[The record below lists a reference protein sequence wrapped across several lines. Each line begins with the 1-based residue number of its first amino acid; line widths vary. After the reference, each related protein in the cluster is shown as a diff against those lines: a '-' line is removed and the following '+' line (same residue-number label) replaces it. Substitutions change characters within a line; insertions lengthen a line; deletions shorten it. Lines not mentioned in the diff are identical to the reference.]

1 MPRLSPACRR
11 PCWHVA
17 MRVAQRMPV
26 IPVSPPLI
34 PSGLHMTE
42 HLRTA
47 GAVVIDGIRAAL
59 LLRPR
64 GHAVQSG
71 PGMFFAMLALYAVIQ
86 LIIGFSTSDEP
97 RMLSPWG
104 ISTLLADTLLTL
116 LAAWLLAV
124 MCERR
129 AITWGVA
136 STALAATTAVSV
148 LIQWPLDILVLRLT
162 EDGNFDA
169 AGWLYLLG
177 RCWWLFALFAIARWL
192 QPRRQ
197 LANLAAAAVAFAVS
211 ALPWQWI
218 PVVPLVEQDYEALAA
233 LENPTGDD
241 ITGTGFE
248 EDSNTLAFNPE
259 DLMYA
264 QPLLMQNA
272 IATLKPRTPGKP
284 NLFVV
289 AFAGDGSENVFRN
302 EVEYASLLFSS
313 RFDAQGHLLVLENN
327 PASLET
333 RPLATL
339 TNLHIALD
347 AVAARMDPTED
358 ILLLYVTSHGSKEH
372 QVLVGLDPLPLNQLT
387 PEDIADALETSPSI
401 RWKVLVINACY
412 SGGFIDTLHDDSS
425 MVITSA
431 RTDRTSFGC
440 GTQSEITYFGRAF
453 LSEALNQTTSIPAA
467 FTQASASITQWET
480 DAGIET
486 HSEPQLA
493 SSSSIEAKLESW
505 SRSLPARAPIP
516 FAPADGAGNGPTTGS
531 GE

>member
-1 MPRLSPACRR
+1 
-11 PCWHVA
+11 
-17 MRVAQRMPV
+17 
-26 IPVSPPLI
+26 
-34 PSGLHMTE
+34 MTDR
-42 HLRTA
+42 LRTV
-47 GAVVIDGIRAAL
+47 GGVVIDGIRSAL
-59 LLRPR
+59 LRRPH
-64 GHAVQSG
+64 GHAAQTG
-71 PGMFFAMLALYAVIQ
+71 PGMFVAMLVLYAVIQ

-97 RMLSPWG
+97 RILSPWG
-104 ISTLLADTLLTL
+104 INTLLADTLLTL

-124 MCERR
+124 MCARR

-136 STALAATTAVSV
+136 STALAATTAVGV

-162 EDGNFDA
+162 EDGNFGA

-192 QPRRQ
+192 RPRRL

-211 ALPWQWI
+211 AAPWWWLPAI
-218 PVVPLVEQDYEALAA
+218 PLVEQDYEALAA
-233 LENPTGDD
+233 LENATGDD
-241 ITGTGFE
+241 IAGTGFE
-248 EDSNTLAFNPE
+248 EDASAPSFNPE

-264 QPLLMQNA
+264 QPLLMQNT
-272 IATLKPRTPGKP
+272 IAALKPRTPGKP
-284 NLFVV
+284 NLFVI

-313 RFDAQGHLLVLENN
+313 RFDAQGHVLVLENN

-339 TNLHIALD
+339 TNLQTALD
-347 AVAARMDPTED
+347 AVATRMDPAED

-372 QVLVGLDPLPLNQLT
+372 QVLVGLDPLPLNQLA
-387 PEDIADALETSPSI
+387 PEDIAQALKTSPSI

-412 SGGFIDTLHDDSS
+412 SGGFIETLRDDSS

-467 FTQASASITQWET
+467 FADASASITQWEK

-493 SSSSIEAKLESW
+493 SSGSIEAKLESW
-505 SRSLPARAPIP
+505 SRGLPAHPPIP
-516 FAPADGAGNGPTTGS
+516 FAPADEAGNGLTTGS